1 MPLAVRKMAE
11 ESPVTAIDNPIVAAA
26 TLLST
31 SIVDPTLNP
40 AQQELVKQEILTIC
54 NEEQAEEAMVYA
66 TWVGNQALDARK
78 TTSVLCTKL
87 QEWLNWQEQT
97 DLVNM
102 MIRLGKSKDI
112 ALNHQIAELIKRNL
126 LSDHKD

>member
-1 MPLAVRKMAE
+1 MAE